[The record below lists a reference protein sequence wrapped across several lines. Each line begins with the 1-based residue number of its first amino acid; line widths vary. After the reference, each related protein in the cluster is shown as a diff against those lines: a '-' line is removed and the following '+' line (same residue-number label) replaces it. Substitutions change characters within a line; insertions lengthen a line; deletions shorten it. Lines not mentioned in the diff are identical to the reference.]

1 MLLDQAKEQVSNIVA
16 LASPRKDAERPGT
29 PRAARSPRKSP
40 RPDPKSSPRA
50 TNANANPTSPHPL
63 TPVLDY
69 SQRQALKLQKLA
81 EKKEA
86 KRAEKLAAKKA
97 DKKAAMRAEKAAK
110 TK

>member
-1 MLLDQAKEQVSNIVA
+1 MSNVVA
-16 LASPRKDAERPGT
+16 LASPRGDQARPGT
-29 PRAARSPRKSP
+29 PAAASPMRSPRKSP
-40 RPDPKSSPRA
+40 RPESA
-50 TNANANPTSPHPL
+50 VGANPTSPHPL

-97 DKKAAMRAEKAAK
+97 EKKAEKKASRKTTPAK
-110 TK
+110 

>member
-1 MLLDQAKEQVSNIVA
+1 MSNIVA
-16 LASPRKDAERPGT
+16 LASPRGEKEKDRPGT
-29 PRAARSPRKSP
+29 PRGAKTPPPASPMKSPRKSP
-40 RPDPKSSPRA
+40 RPEVAS
-50 TNANANPTSPHPL
+50 NPTSPHPL

-97 DKKAAMRAEKAAK
+97 EKKAAMKAEKKAK
-110 TK
+110 TPPAK

>member
-1 MLLDQAKEQVSNIVA
+1 MRNGRGRRARRRHAAAGVADARLAKES
-16 LASPRKDAERPGT
+16 SPG
-29 PRAARSPRKSP
+29 
-40 RPDPKSSPRA
+40 PKSSPRA
-50 TNANANPTSPHPL
+50 ADANANPTSPHPL

-97 DKKAAMRAEKAAK
+97 HKKAAARAEKAAK
-110 TK
+110 P